1 MSIKVGVRHRN
12 GKINHVVVNG
22 AASWSEARDYV
33 LSQMPSARV
42 VLAVIEGGDRRV
54 SAPEKVAA

>member
-12 GKINHVVVNG
+12 GKINHVVVTG
-22 AASWSEARDYV
+22 VESWSEARDYV

-42 VLAVIEGGDRRV
+42 VLAVINGGDRRV
-54 SAPEKVAA
+54 APEKVAA

>member
-22 AASWSEARDYV
+22 AGGWREAREYV
-33 LSQMPSARV
+33 LSQMPTARV
-42 VLAVIEGGDRRV
+42 VLAVIEGGDRR
-54 SAPEKVAA
+54 APEKAAA

>member
-1 MSIKVGVRHRN
+1 MSIKVGVRHCN

-22 AASWSEARDYV
+22 AGGWREAREYV

-42 VLAVIEGGDRRV
+42 VLAVVDGGDRRA
-54 SAPEKVAA
+54 APEKVAA

>member
-12 GKINHVVVNG
+12 GKVNLVVVNG
-22 AASWSEARDYV
+22 TGSWVEAREYV

-42 VLAVIEGGDRRV
+42 VLAVIEGGERRTPT
-54 SAPEKVAA
+54 AGKAA

>member
-12 GKINHVVVNG
+12 GKINHIAVTG

-42 VLAVIEGGDRRV
+42 VLAVIDGGDRRV
-54 SAPEKVAA
+54 APEKVAA

>member
-22 AASWSEARDYV
+22 VNDWAEARDYV

-42 VLAVIEGGDRRV
+42 VLAVIDGRDRR
-54 SAPEKVAA
+54 AKQNAEAAA

>member
-12 GKINHVVVNG
+12 GSINHVVVNG
-22 AASWSEARDYV
+22 VDTWNEARDYV

-42 VLAVIEGGDRRV
+42 VLAVIEGGDRRAP
-54 SAPEKVAA
+54 APEKAAA

>member
-22 AASWSEARDYV
+22 AAGWREAREYV

-42 VLAVIEGGDRRV
+42 VLAVIGGGDRRA
-54 SAPEKVAA
+54 APEKAAA

>member
-22 AASWSEARDYV
+22 AGGWREAREYV
-33 LSQMPSARV
+33 LSQMPTARV
-42 VLAVIEGGDRRV
+42 VLAVVDGGA
-54 SAPEKVAA
+54 SEKVAA

>member
-12 GKINHVVVNG
+12 GKVNHIVVNG
-22 AASWSEARDYV
+22 ASSWREAREYV

-42 VLAVIEGGDRRV
+42 VLAVIEGGERRGA
-54 SAPEKVAA
+54 SEKVAA

>member
-22 AASWSEARDYV
+22 AGGWREAREYV

-42 VLAVIEGGDRRV
+42 VLAVIVGGDRRGT
-54 SAPEKVAA
+54 SPEKVAA